1 MAATRLIAMHQN
13 KGRSLQKCLKDRTDY
28 AQNPEKTEGG
38 ELVCSYQCDPEFVEE
53 QFASSKKEYLEI
65 TGRKIVGDIIAYQIR
80 QSFKPGEITPEEANK
95 IGYETAMRWTKGQHA
110 FIVATHV
117 DKAHIHNHIIYNS
130 TTLDCT
136 RKFKDFYFSAL
147 AVRRIS
153 DILCFEHGMSIIKAK
168 PYRDREKY
176 SNDKYH
182 ESFRDEIR
190 AAIDFAIQKKP
201 KDFDELL
208 NLLEREGYEIK
219 RGKHTA
225 IRGKGQKK
233 FLRFRSFGIGYTE
246 PELRETLAGNTHHE
260 QQRKKWT
267 RGSAEK
273 INLLIDI
280 QKKINE
286 GKGVGYERWAK
297 NFNLKQMAKAL
308 CFLQEH
314 GIEDYGKLVENT
326 DDAVLRF
333 NSLSEEIKA
342 KEKRLAEIA
351 VLRKHIIN
359 YSKTREIYVQ
369 YRKSGY
375 SKKFF
380 EAHREDITIHKA
392 AKDAFNEFG
401 VKKIPRVKE
410 LNEEYATLLAEKK
423 KEYALYRSA
432 RNEMQEFLIARK
444 NIEALLGEE
453 AERHPLKEND
463 RSV

>member
-1 MAATRLIAMHQN
+1 MQF
-13 KGRSLQKCLKDRTDY
+13 KK
-28 AQNPEKTEGG
+28 KT
-38 ELVCSYQCDPEFVEE
+38 
-53 QFASSKKEYLEI
+53 
-65 TGRKIVGDIIAYQIR
+65 
-80 QSFKPGEITPEEANK
+80 
-95 IGYETAMRWTKGQHA
+95 
-110 FIVATHV
+110 
-117 DKAHIHNHIIYNS
+117 
-130 TTLDCT
+130 
-136 RKFKDFYFSAL
+136 
-147 AVRRIS
+147 
-153 DILCFEHGMSIIKAK
+153 
-168 PYRDREKY
+168 
-176 SNDKYH
+176 
-182 ESFRDEIR
+182 
-190 AAIDFAIQKKP
+190 

-208 NLLEREGYEIK
+208 NLLEHEGYEIK

-225 IRGKGQKK
+225 IRGKGQEK
-233 FLRFRSFGIGYTE
+233 FLRFRSFGKGYTE
-246 PELRETLAGNTHHE
+246 SELQEILAGNTDHE
-260 QQRKKWT
+260 QQKK
-267 RGSAEK
+267 K
-273 INLLIDI
+273 FNLLIDI

-286 GKGVGYERWAK
+286 GKGAGYERWAK

-314 GIEDYGKLVENT
+314 GIEDFGKLVEIT
-326 DDAVLRF
+326 DGAVSAF
-333 NSLSEEIKA
+333 NSLSDGIKA

-359 YSKTREIYVQ
+359 YSKTRDIYVQ

-423 KEYALYRSA
+423 KEYALYHSA
-432 RNEMQEFLIARK
+432 RNEMQEFVIARK